1 MWVWVA
7 LFCLVASLLGMAEAV
22 VAQAGSTGG
31 TLGKTDQ
38 SLSGGSK
45 EAPASKPSTDSRK
58 AKGKDTATGCS
69 AAIGGA
75 WTSNFSG
82 TFGEQDVLVSANH
95 SYRHKTGLVT
105 GSWSCQSGVFTFTAT
120 NGDMERVRL
129 SSDGKRL
136 VKPDGATWLRR

>member
-1 MWVWVA
+1 MLAVHSGAPSA
-7 LFCLVASLLGMAEAV
+7 L
-22 VAQAGSTGG
+22 AQAGS

-38 SLSGGSK
+38 SLSGEPK
-45 EAPASKPSTDSRK
+45 KAPASKISTGSGK
-58 AKGKDTATGCS
+58 AKERGAGSCS
-69 AAIGGA
+69 VAIGGA

-105 GSWSCQSGVFTFTAT
+105 GSWTCQSGVFTFTAT
-120 NGDMERVRL
+120 NGDMERVTM